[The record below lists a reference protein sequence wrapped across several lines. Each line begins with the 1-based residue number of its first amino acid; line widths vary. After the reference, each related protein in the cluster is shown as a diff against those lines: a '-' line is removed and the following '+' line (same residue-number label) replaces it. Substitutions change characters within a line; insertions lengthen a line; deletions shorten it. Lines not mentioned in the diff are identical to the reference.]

1 MICGSVAVIL
11 QDKGGNTIFRLRFA
25 MAKPNCITHLTIEL
39 GIFRKRGGFN
49 FFIRLLFFTSLC
61 PFSMFCLK
69 LRDPFIKIS
78 DFLLVLP
85 QVIIQ
90 SRDLLTIGNNGKD
103 SACDKQQEQNGA
115 TDNGGNMS
123 TTDFGT
129 DFLNIR
135 ISFLRVGSGSL
146 AGYAGI
152 HSAQAKQRKDATEG
166 IYVCTNIR
174 MAVGR

>member
-1 MICGSVAVIL
+1 
-11 QDKGGNTIFRLRFA
+11 

-49 FFIRLLFFTSLC
+49 FFIRLIFFTSLC

-103 SACDKQQEQNGA
+103 SSSNEQQKQYDS
-115 TDNGGNMS
+115 TDNGGNM
-123 TTDFGT
+123 
-129 DFLNIR
+129 
-135 ISFLRVGSGSL
+135 GS
-146 AGYAGI
+146 
-152 HSAQAKQRKDATEG
+152 SANPCVMICD
-166 IYVCTNIR
+166 
-174 MAVGR
+174 